1 MLTRTADLTKRSG
14 LKKIYN
20 TFDDIYKR
28 IDDLFSTHAG
38 NQIIRGGV
46 VAIYAKMSADSI
58 LRNLLFQKSASLAF
72 FPVDRPPNPQQVF
85 WQRFSLLSKRTTPA
99 TSLSGR

>member
-1 MLTRTADLTKRSG
+1 MLPSPRHADCTADLTKRSG

-20 TFDDIYKR
+20 NFDEIYKR
-28 IDDLFSTHAG
+28 IDDLFSTHTG

-58 LRNLLFQKSASLAF
+58 LRNLLFQKSLCLVS
-72 FPVDRPPNPQQVF
+72 PPH
-85 WQRFSLLSKRTTPA
+85 
-99 TSLSGR
+99 

>member
-1 MLTRTADLTKRSG
+1 MRPPQNTRHVSSSYPPSPVLIRFADLTKRSG
-14 LKKIYN
+14 LKKVYN
-20 TFDDIYKR
+20 NFDDIYKR

-58 LRNLLFQKSASLAF
+58 LRNLLFQKSASFVIIAI
-72 FPVDRPPNPQQVF
+72 
-85 WQRFSLLSKRTTPA
+85 
-99 TSLSGR
+99 GR

>member
-1 MLTRTADLTKRSG
+1 MLIRTADLTKRSG

-20 TFDDIYKR
+20 NFDDIYNR
-28 IDDLFSTHAG
+28 IDDLFSAHAG

-58 LRNLLFQKSASLAF
+58 LRNLLFQKSK
-72 FPVDRPPNPQQVF
+72 V
-85 WQRFSLLSKRTTPA
+85 LSP
-99 TSLSGR
+99 LSIRH